1 MKNRKINLEL
11 KPMLGFRLLP
21 DNHKS
26 AGVNSAKVG
35 NKNRVAMEAKVG
47 GKTVITSAT
56 VGNQT
61 TSRICAKIGDKNPD
75 RFLLIGAKTGQKNG

>member
-26 AGVNSAKVG
+26 AGVSSAKVG
-35 NKNRVAMEAKVG
+35 D
-47 GKTVITSAT
+47 KTI
-56 VGNQT
+56 
-61 TSRICAKIGDKNPD
+61 NPRLG
-75 RFLLIGAKTGQKNG
+75 RFILIGAKPGQKNG